1 MKISIE
7 TVFTKD
13 GKTTDRLN
21 LLVDSREID
30 KIEKARGVDSAN
42 VAIDKMLYKLS
53 NDVKRKLVDILK

>member
-21 LLVDSREID
+21 LLVDSQDIK
-30 KIEKARGVDSAN
+30 KIEKTRGVDSAN
-42 VAIDKMLYKLS
+42 VAIDKLLYKLS